1 MLDQLNTPK
10 RGNLMS
16 CYDVTVETI
25 AIANYQTNIKME
37 DV

>member
-1 MLDQLNTPK
+1 MRGQFNTPK

-25 AIANYQTNIKME
+25 AIANYQTNTKME

>member
-1 MLDQLNTPK
+1 MRGQLNIPK

-16 CYDVTVETI
+16 CYDVTMETI
-25 AIANYQTNIKME
+25 VIANYQTNIGME